1 MKTHITQQEEEEEEE
16 EEKNSH
22 PIPFP

>member
-1 MKTHITQQEEEEEEE
+1 MKTHITQQEEEEEE